1 MEKRDVQMN
10 FRVTKGDAKIISQK
24 MKQAGIHSPGAYLRK
39 MAMDGYCI
47 QLDLSDVKE
56 LIKLLRVTSNNLNQ
70 YVKKAHETGS
80 IYQEDL
86 DDLQK
91 RQEEIWKQ
99 MKIILV
105 KLSNIR

>member
-1 MEKRDVQMN
+1 MN
-10 FRVTKGDAKIISQK
+10 FRVTKGDAEIISQK
-24 MKQAGIHSPGAYLRK
+24 MKQTGIHSPGSYLRK

-47 QLDLSDVKE
+47 QLDIGDVKE

-80 IYQEDL
+80 VYQEDI

-91 RQEEIWKQ
+91 RQEESWEL
-99 MKIILV
+99 MKKILV